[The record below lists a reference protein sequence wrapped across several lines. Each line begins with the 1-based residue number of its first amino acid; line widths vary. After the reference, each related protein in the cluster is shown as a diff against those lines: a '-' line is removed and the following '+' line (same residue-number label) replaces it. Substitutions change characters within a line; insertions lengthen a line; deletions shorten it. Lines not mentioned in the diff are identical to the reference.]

1 MNATIK
7 SMKCDNEKKKQP
19 STSAAHIASKKNSLN
34 AISFMENLQAMQ
46 AIAVKSQFSV
56 VIHNFI

>member
-1 MNATIK
+1 MQQLRVWNVT
-7 SMKCDNEKKKQP
+7 MKKKKQKP

-56 VIHNFI
+56 VIHNCI